1 MIPPFSDPFQEISK
15 SGGASKGQSRKEIRT
30 GQALNVV
37 AGAGGLNAVRMA
49 VKEAK
54 GVKYIPNWHGAVNPN
69 SKLTR
74 LSEKKGFKVLKPI
87 AQRPKTA
94 AAIGVGGMLGLHTA
108 ELTGDAIAARS
119 LHIAHKN
126 AKK

>member
-1 MIPPFSDPFQEISK
+1 MIPAFSDPFTISK
-15 SGGASKGQSRKEIRT
+15 SGGSVKGQSRKEIRT
-30 GQALNVV
+30 GQVLNGV
-37 AGAGGLNAVRMA
+37 AAAGGLNAVRMA

-54 GVKYIPNWHGAVNPN
+54 EVKKMPKGMIAKPD

-74 LSEKKGFKVLKPI
+74 LSEKKGMEFLKPI
-87 AQRPKTA
+87 ARRPKTA

>member
-1 MIPPFSDPFQEISK
+1 MIPAFSDPFLVSK

-30 GQALNVV
+30 GQVLNVV
-37 AGAGGLNAVRMA
+37 ATAGGLNAVRMA

-54 GVKYIPNWHGAVNPN
+54 HVKKMPKGTVANPN

-74 LSEKKGFKVLKPI
+74 LSEKKGMKFLKPI
-87 AQRPKTA
+87 ARRPKTA

>member
-30 GQALNVV
+30 GQALNIV

-49 VKEAK
+49 MKEAK
-54 GVKYIPNWHGAVNPN
+54 EVKKMPKGAPVNPN

-94 AAIGVGGMLGLHTA
+94 AAIGVGGMLALHTA